1 MGVDLALQ
9 GIQFTFSSFI
19 LLPDDLVHQ
28 FFDLFIGLL
37 HRMSQMADLRGAADI
52 DIRFSSCLM
61 GLDGSIQLPDRFG
74 YLPESGD
81 KRWDA
86 LIKGMKQAAAENN
99 VHMIICNTEEIDGP
113 EAEREF
119 IREQKDNDI
128 DGFIIYPAPGHETE
142 NMLKK
147 ECGNKPYLL
156 IADGLAVKEGKTAS
170 PTIQPDYREI
180 GRWLGEQLRTKKQK
194 IGVIADWKM
203 SEAVQA
209 EICGLN
215 EALEGSESKIS
226 WCIYRRKEQDIVE
239 RMKKETEADALVI
252 LDAGILE
259 EFGEQAENGT
269 YKGAELYGVGY
280 SLKTIALLDNGNIQG
295 LAVPDGYE
303 IGYKS
308 VEEITKRIEHRS
320 YKMQGYI
327 TEYQVLGKENFS
339 MDEDLERFL
348 YSYE

>member
-1 MGVDLALQ
+1 MKKNRMKFLIIEFLLLLLA
-9 GIQFTFSSFI
+9 
-19 LLPDDLVHQ
+19 V
-28 FFDLFIGLL
+28 FFVWKIFDQNVAEPRI
-37 HRMSQMADLRGAADI
+37 AVI
-52 DIRFSSCLM
+52 
-61 GLDGSIQLPDRFG
+61 
-74 YLPESGD
+74 LPESGD

-147 ECGNKPYLL
+147 ECGKKPYLL
-156 IADGLAVKEGKTAS
+156 IADGLAVKEGETAS
-170 PTIQPDYREI
+170 PTIQP
-180 GRWLGEQLRTKKQK
+180 
-194 IGVIADWKM
+194 

-239 RMKKETEADALVI
+239 RMKKETEADALVV

-269 YKGAELYGVGY
+269 YEGAELYGVGY

-308 VEEITKRIEHRS
+308 VEEITKRIKHRF